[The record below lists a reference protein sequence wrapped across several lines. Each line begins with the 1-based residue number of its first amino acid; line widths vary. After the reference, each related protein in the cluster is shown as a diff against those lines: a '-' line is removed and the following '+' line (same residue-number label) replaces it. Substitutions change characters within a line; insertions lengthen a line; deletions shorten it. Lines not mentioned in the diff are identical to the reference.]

1 MYMCILGG
9 GIGIDRQRPRGKEA
23 AANAKENITQGL
35 LPETWG
41 LSFRIYVTGVVMSK
55 FLYM

>member
-1 MYMCILGG
+1 MG
-9 GIGIDRQRPRGKEA
+9 QRTRGKEA
-23 AANAKENITQGL
+23 APNAKGNITQGL
-35 LPETWG
+35 LPEPRG